1 MTNVSMNNHE
11 SKTFRDNALQTFWG
25 YDDRRPRGISC
36 TSRSERAELMKEGWG
51 GGWDWLRFP
60 NGHGLT
66 PLSLLLLLLLSLWV
80 ECGKR

>member
-36 TSRSERAELMKEGWG
+36 TSRSERAELMREGWG
-51 GGWDWLRFP
+51 VDGIGCGF
-60 NGHGLT
+60 LT
-66 PLSLLLLLLLSLWV
+66 DMA
-80 ECGKR
+80 